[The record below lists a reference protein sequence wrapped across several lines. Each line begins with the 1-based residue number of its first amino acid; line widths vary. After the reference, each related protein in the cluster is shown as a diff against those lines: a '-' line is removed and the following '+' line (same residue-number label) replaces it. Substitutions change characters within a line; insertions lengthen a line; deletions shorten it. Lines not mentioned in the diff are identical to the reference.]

1 MPNRI
6 AGFRYRNAATACL
19 GALREA
25 LREALSEV
33 LNALSP

>member
-19 GALREA
+19 GELRE
-25 LREALSEV
+25 L